1 LAPAARKADLAIA
14 FLPATRINTMYT
26 GSAIKTLTALLLFL
40 LLSGPLP
47 ASAQLGPSCPP
58 DGPETV
64 RETPASSPAKAA
76 PKKPSA
82 GSSPKQQIKE
92 GGREIGRGFKELG
105 LGIGRGF
112 KNMGQAIK
120 KAWTGGKEE

>member
-1 LAPAARKADLAIA
+1 VKADVSNA
-14 FLPATRINTMYT
+14 FLPATSSNSIYK
-26 GSAIKTLTALLLFL
+26 GAAIKTLTALLLFL

-58 DGPETV
+58 DGSETV
-64 RETPASSPAKAA
+64 REAPAPSPAKGA
-76 PKKPSA
+76 PKKSST
-82 GSSPKQQIKE
+82 GSSPKQQIEE

-105 LGIGRGF
+105 LGLGRGF
-112 KNMGQAIK
+112 KNMGLAIK

>member
-1 LAPAARKADLAIA
+1 MFNA
-14 FLPATRINTMYT
+14 FLRATGHNTIYK

-58 DGPETV
+58 DDSETV
-64 RETPASSPAKAA
+64 SKAPAPSPARGA
-76 PKKPSA
+76 PKKSAA

-92 GGREIGRGFKELG
+92 GGREIGRGFRELG
-105 LGIGRGF
+105 LGLGRGF
-112 KNMGQAIK
+112 KNMGLAIK